1 MPSRYDPVYSVDAPR
16 EGFVMDFRPTTVLEQ
31 SMMGAD
37 RVNLPVGDATG
48 PRPEY
53 QTTGG
58 ARIQDAVIAAQIGAT
73 GRK

>member
-37 RVNLPVGDATG
+37 RVNLPVGTATD
-48 PRPEY
+48 PRPEI
-53 QTTGG
+53 QTAGG
-58 ARIQDAVIAAQIGAT
+58 RNMTDAIAAMQLGAT